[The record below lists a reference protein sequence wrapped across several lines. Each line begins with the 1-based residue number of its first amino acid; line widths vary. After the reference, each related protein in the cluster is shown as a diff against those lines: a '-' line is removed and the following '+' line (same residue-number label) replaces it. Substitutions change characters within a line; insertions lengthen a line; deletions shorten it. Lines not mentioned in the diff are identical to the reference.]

1 MSQCLEKLPH
11 SCGSRNA
18 LQVFERED
26 GTVDGF
32 CFSCRTYV
40 RHPYG
45 DEKTADSI
53 PAKRR
58 LTKTREEIE
67 AEIGEIA
74 SYPVDD
80 LPDRKLR
87 KEALAHYGIKLGYD
101 EETAS
106 EVRFHYYPYTKDGRL
121 VAYKVRLVEN
131 KRMWTIGDQKDVD
144 LFGWDQAIGTGAKR
158 LIITEGELDAV
169 ALYRILDMNTKEQW
183 KDNMPAVC
191 SLPHGAASA
200 GKDLSRLA
208 SKIRKH
214 FKEVS
219 LCFDGDKAGEQ
230 AVEDACKVLPEATVI
245 SLPCKDANECILQG
259 KSKAVFKAVTFN
271 AQKPKNTRLVWGD
284 MLHEEARD
292 PAQWGYSWPWTHLN
306 DTTRGIR
313 LGETIYIGAGVK
325 MGKSEVVNALAAHC
339 IKEHDWK
346 VFMAKPEE
354 SNNKTY
360 KLLAGKMVGKIFHDP
375 TITFDYEAY
384 DKAGELLHGKLAML
398 NIYQNITWEVLKGD
412 IRAAAHEGCKA
423 IFIDPITNLTNGMN
437 AADANV
443 KLQEI
448 AQELSTMAKDLDVVM
463 FIFCHLRA
471 PDNGPPHERGGKVL
485 SSQFAGSRAM
495 MRSCNLM
502 IGIEGNKDS
511 ELPMEERNMRYL
523 ELLEDREFGMTGR
536 FPLYWDNKTGLFNEV
551 KHV

>member
-144 LFGWDQAIGTGAKR
+144 LFGWEQAIGTGAKR
-158 LIITEGELDAV
+158 LIVTEGELDAV

-245 SLPCKDANECILQG
+245 SLPCKDANECIIQG
-259 KSKAVFKAVTFN
+259 KSKAAFKAVTFN

-375 TITFDYEAY
+375 TIAFDYEAY

-551 KHV
+551 KHA

>member
-11 SCGSRNA
+11 SCGSRSA

-144 LFGWDQAIGTGAKR
+144 LFGWEQAIGTGAKR

-245 SLPCKDANECILQG
+245 SLPCKDANECIIQG
-259 KSKAVFKAVTFN
+259 KSKAAFKAVTFN
-271 AQKPKNTRLVWGD
+271 AQKPKNTRLVWGREV
-284 MLHEEARD
+284 HEVAKK
-292 PAQWGYSWPWTHLN
+292 PAEWGVPWPWDSLTQM
-306 DTTRGIR
+306 TRGIR
-313 LGETIYIGAGVK
+313 TGETYYLGAAQK
-325 MGKSEVVNALAAHC
+325 MGKSEVVNTLGAWL
-339 IKEHDWK
+339 IEHVGWS
-346 VFMAKPEE
+346 VMMAKPEE
-354 SNNKTY
+354 ANAKTY
-360 KLLAGKMVGKIFHDP
+360 KLVAGKVAGKIFHDP
-375 TITFDYEAY
+375 KVEFDEEAY
-384 DKAGELLHGKLAML
+384 DKAGEVIQDKLCMVNL
-398 NIYQNITWEVLKGD
+398 YQHLGWETLQAD
-412 IRAAAHEGCKA
+412 IRSAATAGCKA
-423 IFIDPITNLTNGMN
+423 IFIDPITNLTNGMS
-437 AADANV
+437 AADANT

-448 AQELSTMAKDLDVVM
+448 AQELAAMAKDLDVAI
-463 FIFCHLRA
+463 FIFCHLRN
-471 PDNGPPHERGGKVL
+471 PDSGLSHDRGGHVL
-485 SSQFAGSRAM
+485 TSQFAGSRAM
-495 MRSCNLM
+495 GRSCNYMFGL
-502 IGIEGNKDS
+502 EGNKDPELS
-511 ELPMEERNMRYL
+511 EEERNMRHL
-523 ELLEDREFGMTGR
+523 VLLDDREFGEVGSV
-536 FPLYWDNKTGLFNEV
+536 PLYWNRANGLFTEV
-551 KHV
+551 KHA

>member
-131 KRMWTIGDQKDVD
+131 KRMWTTGDQKDVD
-144 LFGWDQAIGTGAKR
+144 LFGWEQAIGTGAKR

-208 SKIRKH
+208 SKIKKH

-259 KSKAVFKAVTFN
+259 KSKAAFKAVTFN

-292 PAQWGYSWPWTHLN
+292 PAQWGHSWPWTHLN

-325 MGKSEVVNALAAHC
+325 MGK
-339 IKEHDWK
+339 
-346 VFMAKPEE
+346 
-354 SNNKTY
+354 
-360 KLLAGKMVGKIFHDP
+360 
-375 TITFDYEAY
+375 
-384 DKAGELLHGKLAML
+384 
-398 NIYQNITWEVLKGD
+398 
-412 IRAAAHEGCKA
+412 
-423 IFIDPITNLTNGMN
+423 
-437 AADANV
+437 
-443 KLQEI
+443 
-448 AQELSTMAKDLDVVM
+448 
-463 FIFCHLRA
+463 
-471 PDNGPPHERGGKVL
+471 
-485 SSQFAGSRAM
+485 
-495 MRSCNLM
+495 
-502 IGIEGNKDS
+502 
-511 ELPMEERNMRYL
+511 
-523 ELLEDREFGMTGR
+523 
-536 FPLYWDNKTGLFNEV
+536 
-551 KHV
+551 